1 MFLFGLAVPLDVYQD
16 LVLQDKFEQAFSE
29 LPAEERTVDQIVTI
43 YNNLEEEI
51 SYEFTGELTVDGSRV
66 SGTTGTSGIAYG
78 LVPKGDYKVSV
89 EAIEGVDVS
98 YPEVASTR
106 PGGETIF
113 IGVKNGEGRARGL
126 SLEVRSLVKE
136 VYAQEQEATDSASL
150 AAFRVEVY
158 HDANGNNQADQGE
171 ETLPWAGVEINL
183 DKISTEITYE
193 LVNGWNFISFPII
206 PSSIRSAA
214 ELVQDVAEDGGYVTT
229 VATWDGDR
237 WGEYSQRGDTHFG
250 HDFLIEAGRA
260 YFLENHT
267 PATWTVAGTA
277 LPDDFQ
283 LPIVRGWNGVGIPSG
298 NYTAERVLDATL
310 AEQLAQW
317 DFGLWDVF
325 VKRLFAPENI
335 QTYGF
340 DFEIKDNQGYFIY
353 AKQDL
358 YWKP

>member
-1 MFLFGLAVPLDVYQD
+1 M
-16 LVLQDKFEQAFSE
+16 
-29 LPAEERTVDQIVTI
+29 
-43 YNNLEEEI
+43 
-51 SYEFTGELTVDGSRV
+51 
-66 SGTTGTSGIAYG
+66 
-78 LVPKGDYKVSV
+78 
-89 EAIEGVDVS
+89 
-98 YPEVASTR
+98 
-106 PGGETIF
+106 
-113 IGVKNGEGRARGL
+113 
-126 SLEVRSLVKE
+126 
-136 VYAQEQEATDSASL
+136 
-150 AAFRVEVY
+150 
-158 HDANGNNQADQGE
+158 
-171 ETLPWAGVEINL
+171 
-183 DKISTEITYE
+183 
-193 LVNGWNFISFPII
+193 
-206 PSSIRSAA
+206 
-214 ELVQDVAEDGGYVTT
+214 
-229 VATWDGDR
+229 ATWDGDR